1 MQIFIPLLT
10 IQEIAECLDNQ
21 RLGKQRLECQQ
32 VINIIRG
39 TQAPNAKTGRIAFAN
54 HPIIDMWR
62 PYLSF
67 LKFYFNTMVK
77 EWIKRGFKN
86 SLTLEDV
93 KEEEIVTPSWWGLE
107 EIHSTHRA
115 NLVRK
120 LPSHY
125 KVRFGFKEDPANG
138 YLWILADGS
147 RLLIE
152 NTNDDSVRRTKRTL
166 FPPTQETLPPMVKI
180 ETTMTMTLSTT
191 TQSLENVD
199 PKKPKLD
206 GKKQIDGEY
215 VSHDN
220 DNVENSENNTEE
232 KESKNTI
239 ISRTELRKRNVEP
252 SSLSSKPKRVLND

>member
-21 RLGKQRLECQQ
+21 RLGKQRLECLQ

-39 TQAPNAKTGRIAFAN
+39 TQSPNAKTGRIAFEN

-62 PYLSF
+62 PYVPF

-77 EWIKRGFKN
+77 EWINRGFQN

-93 KEEEIVTPSWWGLE
+93 KDEEILTPSWWGLDE
-107 EIHSTHRA
+107 LHASHRA

-125 KVRFGFKEDPANG
+125 KDRFGFKEDPANG

-152 NTNDDSVRRTKRTL
+152 NTNADSVLRTKRTL
-166 FPPTQETLPPMVKI
+166 FPPIPETLPPIVKT
-180 ETTMTMTLSTT
+180 ETTTTMTPSTT
-191 TQSLENVD
+191 TQTLENVE
-199 PKKPKLD
+199 PKKLKLD
-206 GKKQIDGEY
+206 GEKRDVKSVYRE
-215 VSHDN
+215 N
-220 DNVENSENNTEE
+220 ENSENKMEEEERNNTVMP
-232 KESKNTI
+232 
-239 ISRTELRKRNVEP
+239 RTKFRKRN
-252 SSLSSKPKRVLND
+252 